1 MELRDAVSA
10 PERRTAEPALMSLAS
25 SRPQRPRFPRPTT
38 PRRALTPSLAVV
50 APFKRSSD
58 TCCMSKQYQCD
69 ERGRTTE
76 ALLTWIVCRHSVTRV
91 KTTTRMLR
99 RSTTA
104 LARATANAT
113 YGARRTIVTAKLPD
127 LEYDFGALEPVINAE
142 IMELHHQK
150 HHNTYV
156 TNFNA
161 AQEKYAE
168 AEAKGDYST
177 MIAMQPAI
185 KFNGGGHVNHSM
197 FWKCLTA
204 PKDFAMPEGELLKM
218 IERDFGSLDA
228 MQDKFTAA
236 TVAVQGSG
244 WGWLGYNEATGKL
257 AVTTTANQD
266 PCVTTG
272 LTPLLGVDVWEHAY
286 YLQYKNLRP
295 DYVKNIWKIINWK
308 VCVVFLH
315 SINSPRLSFSSA
327 L

>member
-1 MELRDAVSA
+1 MCFLLKTPGCGLNGR
-10 PERRTAEPALMSLAS
+10 
-25 SRPQRPRFPRPTT
+25 RPRS
-38 PRRALTPSLAVV
+38 RRS
-50 APFKRSSD
+50 
-58 TCCMSKQYQCD
+58 
-69 ERGRTTE
+69 
-76 ALLTWIVCRHSVTRV
+76 RHSVTRV
-91 KTTTRMLR
+91 KTATSMLR
-99 RSTTA
+99 RSTNA
-104 LARATANAT
+104 LARATAHAT
-113 YGARRTIVTAKLPD
+113 YGARRTVVTAKLPD

-228 MQDKFTAA
+228 MQDKFTTA

-244 WGWLGYNEATGKL
+244 WGWLGYNKATGKL

-308 VCVVFLH
+308 VRVVLLL
-315 SINSPRLSFSSA
+315 SIDSPQLSFSSA